1 MDYTIREMTKEEYP
15 LLRNFLYEAIYVP
28 EGIKPPPQT
37 VLDLPEMQIYVKNFG
52 HTKSDIAFVAERNE
66 GIVGAIWARIMPD
79 YGHIDARTPSLAMA
93 VLKDYRGR
101 GIGTALLEKLLTT
114 LRTNG
119 YERVSLSVQKSNYA
133 VKLYQKMGFR
143 VFQET
148 PEEYVMFVR
157 L

>member
-1 MDYTIREMTKEEYP
+1 
-15 LLRNFLYEAIYVP
+15 
-28 EGIKPPPQT
+28 
-37 VLDLPEMQIYVKNFG
+37 
-52 HTKSDIAFVAERNE
+52 
-66 GIVGAIWARIMPD
+66 MPD

-148 PEEYVMFVR
+148 PEEYVMFAR

>member
-66 GIVGAIWARIMPD
+66 GIVGAI
-79 YGHIDARTPSLAMA
+79 
-93 VLKDYRGR
+93 
-101 GIGTALLEKLLTT
+101 
-114 LRTNG
+114 
-119 YERVSLSVQKSNYA
+119 
-133 VKLYQKMGFR
+133 
-143 VFQET
+143 
-148 PEEYVMFVR
+148 
-157 L
+157 